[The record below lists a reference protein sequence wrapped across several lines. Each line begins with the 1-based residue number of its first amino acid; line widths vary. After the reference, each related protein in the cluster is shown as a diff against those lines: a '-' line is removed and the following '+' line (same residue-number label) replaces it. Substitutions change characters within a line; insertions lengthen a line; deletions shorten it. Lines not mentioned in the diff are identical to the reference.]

1 MTLHTDDPS
10 ALIESVFRDIE
21 TQRMAGM
28 SMLNPALRVQAVGF
42 GRRETPHAEWL
53 GVLVTPWSMGLMLLP
68 AGADWPA
75 TASHDR
81 AFREYPA
88 GTFAFLP
95 NREAGLG
102 DYLICSLFHE
112 MSRFADQE
120 TAVLTA
126 QASLLALQMAPAR
139 PAAEAA
145 VPEQPGRR
153 KFLTLGS

>member
-1 MTLHTDDPS
+1 MNMHTDDPTPLVE
-10 ALIESVFRDIE
+10 AVFRDIQA
-21 TQRMAGM
+21 QRMDGL
-28 SMLNPALRVQAVGF
+28 SMLNPALWVQAVGF
-42 GRRETPHAEWL
+42 ARRETPHAEWL

-75 TASHDR
+75 TASHER

-95 NREAGLG
+95 NQEAGLG
-102 DYLICSLFHE
+102 DYLICPLFHE
-112 MSRFADQE
+112 MSQFADQA
-120 TAVLTA
+120 TAVMTA
-126 QASLLALQMAPAR
+126 QASLLALQMAPAQ
-139 PAAEAA
+139 PAAAA